1 MQSKFKTKQEV
12 NSDKCPDKRITKG
25 IKKMKR
31 GGRKHRRTRKKMMM
45 LVANGTLPPMECS
58 DISIKCNLCA
68 QNFKDSD
75 ESAQHTNDVHCG
87 ECSQC
92 HYCKNMFANR

>member
-12 NSDKCPDKRITKG
+12 NSDKCPDKRIMKG

-31 GGRKHRRTRKKMMM
+31 GGRKHKKMMM

-68 QNFKDSD
+68 KNFKDSD
-75 ESAQHTNDVHCG
+75 ERDQHTNDVHCR